1 MCLKRLNKA
10 MKEARKTTKE
20 SIFVENMRTL
30 IAYSYNPCYHLSGND
45 DVWEEL
51 QGTVSEFLVVQKSW
65 LLKEAVSG
73 LICEEEQLTKDILIG
88 LVDLLIDTDKLRMK
102 AEREREALKTE
113 LAQSKSAKK
122 KRRQALTI

>member
-1 MCLKRLNKA
+1 
-10 MKEARKTTKE
+10 MKEARDTIKE

-51 QGTVSEFLVVQKSW
+51 QETVSEFLVVQKSW

-73 LICEEEQLTKDILIG
+73 LIFEEEQLTKDIMIG
-88 LVDLLIDTDKLRMK
+88 LVDLLIDADKLRMK

-122 KRRQALTI
+122 KKRQALTI